1 MAIKV
6 CLDEVLKEKGVT
18 SKELCQYIGITEAN
32 LSILR
37 IGKAKGIRFNT
48 LNKICFYLKCDVK
61 DLLHYDE
68 KEEEDEKA

>member
-1 MAIKV
+1 MAIRV
-6 CLDEVLKEKGVT
+6 YLDEVLKEKGVT

-37 IGKAKGIRFNT
+37 SGKAKGIRFNT

-61 DLLHYDE
+61 DILRFDKKENQDE
-68 KEEEDEKA
+68 KV